1 MTEVIV
7 FLIVGSIAI
16 VSAAMML
23 ISKNAVHSAVFLVLN
38 FLCVAFFFLTLSAPF
53 IALVQ
58 VAVYAGA
65 IMVLFLFV
73 IMLLGAERI
82 GPDAA
87 VAHRWLPRTAI
98 VLVFVFLITVGWAL
112 TTGEINTYVPPAD
125 APQVRVIH
133 AAEAPPVDVYL
144 NNQIAVESVEFRQAT
159 GYLSLPAGAYGV
171 TVFPAG
177 ADPAS
182 ESPAMLG
189 ELVLA
194 EGDVVSMVAV
204 GADGV
209 FQLVRMEDN
218 PLPVADGKARL
229 TLLNAL
235 PESGA
240 VDLVDPGLPLDE
252 NDSVVLIPAA
262 SYGEVVETLV
272 VDATPRR
279 TLQVL
284 PAGDLSASPY
294 VTYRDLALEGGS
306 TNLIIP
312 APERLTDGSQRV
324 AAVVIAMATAPLFGS
339 PEMVAETLFTRYLLP
354 FELVGILLL
363 AAMVGVIV
371 LSRRELE
378 QENRS
383 RRPVVRRPLV
393 APPTAATIGAA
404 ADEPEAEPQL
414 QPETG
419 K

>member
-87 VAHRWLPRTAI
+87 EAYGWLPRAAI
-98 VLVFVFLITVGWAL
+98 VLVVVFLVTVGWAL
-112 TTGEINTYVPPAD
+112 STGELNTYTPPPA

-133 AAEAPPVDVYL
+133 AAEAPPVDIYL
-144 NNQIAVESVEFRQAT
+144 NNQIAVEAVDFREAT
-159 GYLSLPAGAYGV
+159 DYVALPAGAYGV

-177 ADPAS
+177 ADPAT
-182 ESPAMLG
+182 ESPAMIGNLD
-189 ELVLA
+189 LV
-194 EGDVVSMVAV
+194 EGDVVTVVAL

-218 PLPVADGKARL
+218 LTPVADDEARL
-229 TLLNAL
+229 TMLNAL
-235 PESGA
+235 PSAEA

-252 NDSVVLIPAA
+252 ADSTVLIPNA

-272 VDATPRR
+272 VDAADRR
-279 TLQVL
+279 ELEVL
-284 PAGDLSASPY
+284 PAGELEAEPL
-294 VTYRDLALEGGS
+294 VIYRELALEGGS
-306 TNLIIP
+306 NNLLIP
-312 APERLTDGSQRV
+312 APERLTDGSTRV
-324 AAVVIAMATAPLFGS
+324 VPLLVSMGAAPLFGS
-339 PEMVAETLFTRYLLP
+339 PDMVATTLFTRYLLP
-354 FELVGILLL
+354 FELVSILLL
-363 AAMVGVIV
+363 AAMVGAIV
-371 LSRRELE
+371 LTRHELSSEARPRR
-378 QENRS
+378 R
-383 RRPVVRRPLV
+383 VVRRPLV
-393 APPTAATIGAA
+393 EMQAGATLATET
-404 ADEPEAEPQL
+404 DDDDVDQVLTPEA
-414 QPETG
+414 G
-419 K
+419 R